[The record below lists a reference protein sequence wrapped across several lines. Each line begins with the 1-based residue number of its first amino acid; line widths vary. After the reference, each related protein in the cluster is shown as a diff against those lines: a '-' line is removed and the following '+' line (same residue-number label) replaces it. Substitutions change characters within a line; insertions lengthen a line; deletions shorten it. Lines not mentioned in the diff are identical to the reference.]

1 MISKNIIPL
10 AGYTNLDGILTKQI
24 REEANNKFYK
34 KIFTLRSDR
43 SKFNRLSPVKK
54 IKKNFSLPK
63 LRLNNINNKE
73 KDCSYNG
80 KLKIFLSKNEKFNN
94 KIMSY
99 EEQRIL
105 NFYENSILSKMKK
118 RPKRINHIELNKYK
132 FLFLKSKE
140 NYRKIEEKKLNRE
153 NSLYKKIV
161 QRFSNNYANFS
172 NKKIMTKSFLDIR
185 KKLGINNV
193 LN

>member
-118 RPKRINHIELNKYK
+118 RPKRINDIELNKYK

>member
-118 RPKRINHIELNKYK
+118 RPKRINDIELNKYK

-185 KKLGINNV
+185 KKFGINNV

>member
-118 RPKRINHIELNKYK
+118 RPKRINDIELNKYK

-193 LN
+193 

>member
-118 RPKRINHIELNKYK
+118 RPKKINDIELNKYK

>member
-1 MISKNIIPL
+1 
-10 AGYTNLDGILTKQI
+10 
-24 REEANNKFYK
+24 
-34 KIFTLRSDR
+34 
-43 SKFNRLSPVKK
+43 
-54 IKKNFSLPK
+54 
-63 LRLNNINNKE
+63 
-73 KDCSYNG
+73 
-80 KLKIFLSKNEKFNN
+80 
-94 KIMSY
+94 MSY

-118 RPKRINHIELNKYK
+118 RPKRINDIEFNKYK

>member
-118 RPKRINHIELNKYK
+118 RPKRINDIELNKYK

-140 NYRKIEEKKLNRE
+140 NYRRIEEKKLNRE

>member
-118 RPKRINHIELNKYK
+118 RPKIINDIELNKYK